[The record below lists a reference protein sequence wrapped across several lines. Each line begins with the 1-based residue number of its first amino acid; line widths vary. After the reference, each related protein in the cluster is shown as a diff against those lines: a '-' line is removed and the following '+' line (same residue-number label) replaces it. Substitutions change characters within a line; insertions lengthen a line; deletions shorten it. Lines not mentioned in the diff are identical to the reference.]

1 MHYALFKALDRI
13 FFNRMQKWK
22 NENRWMIPL
31 DEIKSSKE
39 TVYTKK
45 ILRTYCPS
53 SAQWMLGLN

>member
-13 FFNRMQKWK
+13 FFNRRQKWK

-31 DEIKSSKE
+31 DEIESSKE

-45 ILRTYCPS
+45 L
-53 SAQWMLGLN
+53 

>member
-13 FFNRMQKWK
+13 FFNRRQKWK

-31 DEIKSSKE
+31 DEMESSKE

-45 ILRTYCPS
+45 FCERTVQVLRSGCTI
-53 SAQWMLGLN
+53 

>member
-53 SAQWMLGLN
+53 SA